1 MKQLIVPVTMI
12 ALLALAGCAGVKGPS
27 DLDLVKQTCDAW
39 GKALVAKDV
48 QGVLATM
55 SEDFSSSQVAS
66 REALG
71 ELLQDAIDSG
81 YLEEAEVSFTQAQYT
96 AEQDGTYTVY
106 PVDLASAAGA
116 VSAELKLKK
125 VDKQWLIS
133 GLEVDGL

>member
-1 MKQLIVPVTMI
+1 MKKLVIPAAMI
-12 ALLALAGCAGVKGPS
+12 AVLTLAGCAGLKGPS

-81 YLEEAEVSFTQAQYT
+81 YLEEAEVSFTQTQYT

-106 PVDLASAAGA
+106 PVDLSSAAGA

-125 VDKQWLIS
+125 IGKNWLIYN
-133 GLEVDGL
+133 LEVDGL

>member
-1 MKQLIVPVTMI
+1 MKKVI
-12 ALLALAGCAGVKGPS
+12 ALTAIAAVLAFAGCAGLKGPS

-39 GKALVAKDV
+39 GKALAAKDV

-55 SEDFSSSQVAS
+55 SEDFASSQVAS

-81 YLEEAEVSFTQAQYT
+81 YLEEAEVSFTQTQYT

-106 PVDLASAAGA
+106 PVDLSSAAGA

-125 VDKQWLIS
+125 VGKNWLIC